1 MSEEII
7 EILKSLLSDN
17 PIDVYNEQEDV
28 KISSIELVNSRLV
41 DGEHSRDIG
50 SANLFLASA
59 FLATV
64 IGIDLPT
71 KSSEELTKSKE
82 AWSAMVAKLKN
93 ENFIRQ
99 RPDSLRESFKV
110 V

>member
-1 MSEEII
+1 MNDEIV
-7 EILKSLLSDN
+7 EIVKKLLSDD
-17 PIDVYNEQEDV
+17 PIDVYNKQEDV
-28 KISSIELVNSRLV
+28 KISSIELVESRPV
-41 DGEHSRDIG
+41 DEELSREIG

-71 KSSEELTKSKE
+71 KNSEELTKSKE
-82 AWSAMVAKLKN
+82 AWTAMVFRLKS